1 MKKRFSKKDR
11 QEIINDYLN
20 KTGRNIIVPAEFR
33 QWLSTQPD
41 HPMYKVLEWD
51 EEKAAIKYQLQ
62 QIRQFFSGCRITV
75 QYRDI
80 PSETIDYSKAV
91 VVEETKVIK
100 FPSYIS
106 PIDNRAQ
113 GGGYQKFDLD
123 N

>member
-51 EEKAAIKYQLQ
+51 EEKRRYNGRERFICKHT
-62 QIRQFFSGCRITV
+62 S
-75 QYRDI
+75 
-80 PSETIDYSKAV
+80 
-91 VVEETKVIK
+91 
-100 FPSYIS
+100 
-106 PIDNRAQ
+106 
-113 GGGYQKFDLD
+113 
-123 N
+123 